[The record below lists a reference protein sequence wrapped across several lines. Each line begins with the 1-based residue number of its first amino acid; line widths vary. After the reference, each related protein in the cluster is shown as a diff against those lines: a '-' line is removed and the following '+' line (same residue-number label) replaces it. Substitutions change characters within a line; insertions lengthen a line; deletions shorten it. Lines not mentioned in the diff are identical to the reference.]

1 MALVTIATD
10 IQLQLSVLLTACRLV
25 THCHRE
31 NLQLLM
37 FVAELEALHITTS
50 LGAFCSCNKG
60 GLVRTLWRNHTQEPR
75 VRVD

>member
-1 MALVTIATD
+1 MGLVHVTIATAAAA
-10 IQLQLSVLLTACRLV
+10 IVV
-25 THCHRE
+25 TEMLMVVCYRE

-37 FVAELEALHITTS
+37 FVAELEALHMATS
-50 LGAFCSCNKG
+50 VSAFCSCNKG